1 MNNFYHKLIIMM
13 ALILPLMANTVNAA
27 GRSGGS
33 STGFK
38 GGFSSQR
45 SMSKP
50 APSKPSNTAF
60 GSFNTSKP
68 ATSRNSDSALNR
80 DLQKNQAQANALK
93 SMDARK
99 QAATSPS
106 TPPPLNTANGATNSV
121 GNSAGNN
128 TNNSFGSNVGN
139 GGVGG
144 YQANNG
150 FSTANTANMNR
161 PTGFSTPA
169 PAPVIVQR
177 SGIGGGMAGAFMG
190 FMLGSMISHPAAA
203 ESAGP
208 RSSQLEPIAGQ
219 GSVVS
224 DGSSASGTSGIS
236 DTSLPVANAQPAS
249 VVQEEGTGWKLL
261 RLAIWSLIL
270 GGLGWL
276 IYKIWRVVKPVR
288 KQTSAAHYSL
298 GGN

>member
-99 QAATSPS
+99 QTATLPS
-106 TPPPLNTANGATNSV
+106 TPPPLPAQNAGSNLGGLGSSNSFGNNTANSG
-121 GNSAGNN
+121 
-128 TNNSFGSNVGN
+128 FG
-139 GGVGG
+139 
-144 YQANNG
+144 
-150 FSTANTANMNR
+150 TANTASMNR
-161 PTGFSTPA
+161 PTGFGTPA

-224 DGSSASGTSGIS
+224 DGISASGTGGN
-236 DTSLPVANAQPAS
+236 SLPAANAQPAS
-249 VVQEEGTGWKLL
+249 AVQEEGTGWKLL

-288 KQTSAAHYSL
+288 KQASTAHYSL

>member
-1 MNNFYHKLIIMM
+1 MNNFYHKLIITL
-13 ALILPLMANTVNAA
+13 ALILPLIANTVNAA

-45 SMSKP
+45 NVSKP
-50 APSKPSNTAF
+50 APSKSSSTSF

-68 ATSRNSDSALNR
+68 ASSRNSDSVMNR

-99 QAATSPS
+99 QATMPAS
-106 TPPPLNTANGATNSV
+106 PPPLNA
-121 GNSAGNN
+121 GNSTGNN
-128 TNNSFGSNVGN
+128 AGSNNNNSFGSNGGN
-139 GGVGG
+139 AGNN
-144 YQANNG
+144 ATNNG
-150 FSTANTANMNR
+150 FAYGNAGNMNR
-161 PTGFSTPA
+161 PVTPVPTAPVIVSSPA
-169 PAPVIVQR
+169 PAPIIVQR
-177 SGIGGGMAGAFMG
+177 SGMGGGMAGAFMG

-208 RSSQLEPIAGQ
+208 RSGQLEPIAGQ
-219 GSVVS
+219 SSTVG
-224 DGSSASGTSGIS
+224 DNASAS
-236 DTSLPVANAQPAS
+236 LPTLNTQSAQIAQRAS
-249 VVQEEGTGWKLL
+249 AVQEEGSGWKLL
-261 RLAIWSLIL
+261 RLAAWSLIL

-276 IYKIWRVVKPVR
+276 TYKIWRVVKPVR
-288 KQTSAAHYSL
+288 KQASTANYSL

>member
-1 MNNFYHKLIIMM
+1 MNNFYHKLIITM
-13 ALILPLMANTVNAA
+13 ALILPLIANTVNAA

-45 SMSKP
+45 NVSKP
-50 APSKPSNTAF
+50 VPSKSSTTSF

-68 ATSRNSDSALNR
+68 ASSRNSDSALNR
-80 DLQKNQAQANALK
+80 DLQKDQAQANALK

-99 QAATSPS
+99 QATMPAS
-106 TPPPLNTANGATNSV
+106 PPPLNA
-121 GNSAGNN
+121 GNSNGNN
-128 TNNSFGSNVGN
+128 AGSNNNNSFGSNAGN
-139 GGVGG
+139 N
-144 YQANNG
+144 ATNNG
-150 FSTANTANMNR
+150 FAYGNAANMNR
-161 PTGFSTPA
+161 PVTPVPTTPVIVSSPA
-169 PAPVIVQR
+169 PAPIIVQR
-177 SGIGGGMAGAFMG
+177 SGMGGGMAGAFMG

-208 RSSQLEPIAGQ
+208 RSGQLEPIAGQ
-219 GSVVS
+219 SSTVG
-224 DGSSASGTSGIS
+224 DNASAS
-236 DTSLPVANAQPAS
+236 LPALNAQSAQRVS
-249 VVQEEGTGWKLL
+249 AIQEEGGGWKLL
-261 RLAIWSLIL
+261 RLAAWSLIL

-288 KQTSAAHYSL
+288 KQASAANYSL

>member
-45 SMSKP
+45 AYSKP
-50 APSKPSNTAF
+50 APSKPSNTKF
-60 GSFNTSKP
+60 GSFNASKP

-99 QAATSPS
+99 QAATLPS
-106 TPPPLNTANGATNSV
+106 TPPSLNAANGTGNST

-128 TNNSFGSNVGN
+128 TSNSFGSNGGN

-150 FSTANTANMNR
+150 FSNANTANMNR
-161 PTGFSTPA
+161 PAGFNSPA

-177 SGIGGGMAGAFMG
+177 SGLGGGMAGAFMG

-203 ESAGP
+203 EPVGQ
-208 RSSQLEPIAGQ
+208 RSSQLEPITGQ
-219 GSVVS
+219 GTTIG
-224 DGSSASGTSGIS
+224 DTGSAVSASVPS
-236 DTSLPVANAQPAS
+236 VNAQPATA
-249 VVQEEGTGWKLL
+249 VQEESLGWKLL
-261 RLAIWSLIL
+261 RLAAWGLIL
-270 GGLGWL
+270 GGLGW
-276 IYKIWRVVKPVR
+276 IAYKIWRVVKPVR
-288 KQTSAAHYSL
+288 KKASTAHYSL

>member
-1 MNNFYHKLIIMM
+1 MM

-106 TPPPLNTANGATNSV
+106 TPPPLPAQNAVSNIGGLGS
-121 GNSAGNN
+121 S
-128 TNNSFGSNVGN
+128 NSFGNNAANSGFGN
-139 GGVGG
+139 
-144 YQANNG
+144 
-150 FSTANTANMNR
+150 ANTASMNR
-161 PTGFSTPA
+161 PMTPAPTAPVGFNSPA

-203 ESAGP
+203 EPAGP

-224 DGSSASGTSGIS
+224 DGISASGTSSTS
-236 DTSLPVANAQPAS
+236 DTSLPACQPQMPSLPVQYRKKAQA
-249 VVQEEGTGWKLL
+249 GNCC
-261 RLAIWSLIL
+261 A
-270 GGLGWL
+270 
-276 IYKIWRVVKPVR
+276 WRYG
-288 KQTSAAHYSL
+288 A
-298 GGN
+298 